1 MKKEEIKKQIET
13 TNEYGQKQ
21 IILERKRIKIG
32 EYEVEVRIIKT
43 QIYRKKRWVIMPRAK
58 FVKGKNPCIYCGK

>member
-1 MKKEEIKKQIET
+1 MKRIET

-21 IILERKRIKIG
+21 IILERKRVKLD

-43 QIYRKKRWVIMPRAK
+43 QRYNSEKGWVIMPRAR
-58 FVKGKNPCIYCGK
+58 FIKGKNPCRNCGK